1 MSSPNIMQYRFIIV
15 YKIIQR
21 AVEYYDSLKDNIA
34 SYFLYKIQD
43 TLATKKSLKL
53 LIEQN
58 RQSVRRTSYID
69 GSSGDKQNE
78 NENGENE
85 AANKMFDSGVKK
97 RGIDEQSDESMDEE
111 DDKVV
116 DTQELKRKKY
126 LKSRQVIMSKPC

>member
-1 MSSPNIMQYRFIIV
+1 M
-15 YKIIQR
+15 
-21 AVEYYDSLKDNIA
+21 
-34 SYFLYKIQD
+34 
-43 TLATKKSLKL
+43 
-53 LIEQN
+53 IEQN